1 MDKLLKAQM
10 EVSEKRTGLA
20 ALIDAETP
28 EPEKIETAKNAVID
42 AEKRTQAIYV
52 AEGGNKVKT
61 VEHPTEDAQALELR
75 QLMGKASV
83 GKMLAGIVENGEGDA
98 DGPELE
104 LRQALKIPAN
114 YIPLEMLEKRA
125 AATFTGDEP
134 TQPQPLIGRLF
145 PASAAAFC
153 GVDVQSVGVGQV
165 TVPVLS
171 TGVTIGGPHTD
182 DTEVAESTGAV
193 TISTLYPRR
202 LNGSFAVKQ
211 TDLATFPMLE
221 EAFRADLGDAV
232 QNAIDVDLLT
242 RPDEGLLDLGTDP
255 TAPSAATPAATF
267 LSDLYGGVDGIY
279 ASNVNQ
285 VRILYG
291 PETYAYAGGL
301 VIVANHPETV
311 MDKVQRIA
319 GSVLVSD
326 NAGAYANNR
335 QEALVVKGPARRNC
349 VGVLWSGIQIIR
361 DEVTRARQGEVRLHV
376 IAMWD
381 FDVIRPA
388 GYIRKLYRRS

>member
-1 MDKLLKAQM
+1 MDKLLKAQL
-10 EVSEKRTGLA
+10 EVSEKRTELA

-28 EPEKIETAKNAVID
+28 ETEKIEAAKNAVID
-42 AEKRTQAIYV
+42 SEKRMQAILV
-52 AEGGNKVKT
+52 ADGGNKE
-61 VEHPTEDAQALELR
+61 VEKPAGDAEDRELR
-75 QLMGKASV
+75 QLFAKASV
-83 GKMLAGIVENGEGDA
+83 GRMLAGILEEGEGDGA
-98 DGPELE
+98 DLE
-104 LRQALKIPAN
+104 LRQALNIPAD
-114 YIPLEMLEKRA
+114 YIPLELLEKRA

-134 TQPQPLIGRLF
+134 AQPQPLIGRLF

-153 GVDVQSVGVGQV
+153 GVDVQSAGVGQV
-165 TVPVLS
+165 NVPVLS
-171 TGVTIGGPHTD
+171 TGVTIGGPHID
-182 DTEVAESTGAV
+182 DTEVAESTAAV
-193 TISTLYPRR
+193 TISTLQPRR
-202 LNGSFAVKQ
+202 LNGSFSVKQ

-221 EAFRADLGDAV
+221 DSFRADLGDAV

-255 TAPSAATPAATF
+255 TAPAAATPAATF

-285 VRILYG
+285 VRVLYG

-301 VIVANHPETV
+301 VIVANHPETA
-311 MDKVQRIA
+311 MDKISRIS
-319 GSVLVSD
+319 GGVLVSD
-326 NAGAYANNR
+326 NAGAYVNNR

-349 VGVLWSGIQIIR
+349 VGVLWSGVQIIR
-361 DEVTRARQGEVRLHV
+361 DEVTRARFGEVRLHV

-388 GYIRKLYRRS
+388 GYIRKLCRRS